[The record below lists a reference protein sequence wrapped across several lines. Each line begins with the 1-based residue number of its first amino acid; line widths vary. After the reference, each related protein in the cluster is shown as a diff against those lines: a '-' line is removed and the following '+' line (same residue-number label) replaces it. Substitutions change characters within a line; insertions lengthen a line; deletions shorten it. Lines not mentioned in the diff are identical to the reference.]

1 MDSENDLIFSVFDVK
16 KGPVVYFT
24 TLKSAE
30 LAKRAAVKSFVAIGG
45 MEESFDLDS
54 KHAVLSLPESQK
66 IAFFY
71 MFKVRRKEIDPDKKN
86 SCWAVLGFTQDSNK
100 SINFYRSIP
109 IIEDEISK
117 IAEVIRNR
125 FIYSEKD
132 LTLEKELIDRI
143 NALRAPEIL
152 QRQEPTAIETLKF
165 EDAEEGD
172 ISFLIEYFSK
182 DLAKIVYSLMLE
194 EPVIIIGD
202 IKTIVSK
209 IMSSINLLV
218 PHRIL
223 TSEYA
228 LNYVDPKEK
237 DLIICS
243 EYVDFLKRYKGLT
256 LVDANNRKVYS
267 RIKGVPSIEDL
278 LKTLQISPKEI
289 HEPIIHTYVD
299 KLLAKVTEL
308 MELCEKDQVDI
319 NEIKNFRS
327 DLKADELNIVISMVR
342 QYAPQFEDKLFYFAR
357 SLI

>member
-1 MDSENDLIFSVFDVK
+1 MDSENDLIFSVFDAK
-16 KGPVVYFT
+16 KGPIVYFT
-24 TLKSAE
+24 TLKSPE

-45 MEESFDLDS
+45 MEETFDLDS
-54 KHAVLSLPESQK
+54 KNAVLSLPESQK

-86 SCWAVLGFTQDSNK
+86 SCWAVLGFTHDSKK

-109 IIEDEISK
+109 IIENEISK
-117 IAEVIRNR
+117 IAEVIRNK
-125 FIYSEKD
+125 FIYSEKE

-143 NALRAPEIL
+143 IALKAPEIL
-152 QRQEPTAIETLKF
+152 QRKEIPTIETLKF

-209 IMSSINLLV
+209 IVSSINLLV

-237 DLIICS
+237 DIIICS
-243 EYVDFLKRYKGLT
+243 EHVAF
-256 LVDANNRKVYS
+256 
-267 RIKGVPSIEDL
+267 
-278 LKTLQISPKEI
+278 
-289 HEPIIHTYVD
+289 
-299 KLLAKVTEL
+299 
-308 MELCEKDQVDI
+308 
-319 NEIKNFRS
+319 
-327 DLKADELNIVISMVR
+327 
-342 QYAPQFEDKLFYFAR
+342 
-357 SLI
+357 